1 MLLIVENDF
10 KSFSLNFRQNGQV
23 VKTRMA
29 VVIQEM
35 VAAEAAGVLFTRDPI
50 NGDPSKIVI
59 TANFGLGEVRGRL

>member
-1 MLLIVENDF
+1 
-10 KSFSLNFRQNGQV
+10 
-23 VKTRMA
+23 MA

-59 TANFGLGEVRGRL
+59 TANFGLGEVLFLYFEQYKS